1 MAILTCGQPMKIPGN
16 ISKQRMIRLC
26 HALSLIFFACI
37 FVVTCRQKGIED
49 ISIFWNK
56 DKAAG
61 IVIPKRL
68 LTDVPADT
76 ISKYLQVRLV
86 NNSTP
91 MLGVFESTDDRI
103 VFKPV
108 IALSPGMSYEV
119 VFRMNVIGRLIIP
132 VISNSGLPY
141 LQAVYPTADTLPEN
155 MLKMYLRFS
164 APMREGEALRHI
176 TLLDNNNDTIP
187 DVFLDL
193 QPELWNNERT
203 ALTLWLDPGRIK
215 RDLIPN
221 RQMGSPLHQGKQY
234 VLVIS
239 SDWKDARG
247 LFLRQSYRKK
257 FAVAARD
264 SLIPQPAQWV
274 VYAPSSKTSQAVQV
288 RLSKPLDYYLLKE
301 TIQIINE
308 KGNTVAG
315 KILISGKETLFEFI
329 PDEPWQPGNYRIR
342 VAAHLEDLAGN
353 NLIRPFDLDLQ
364 KPQPQNDKKVFERAF
379 EIKL

>member
-1 MAILTCGQPMKIPGN
+1 MVILTYGQPMKTPGN
-16 ISKQRMIRLC
+16 ILNLRWIRLS
-26 HALSLIFFACI
+26 HALSLIFFACM
-37 FVVTCRQKGIED
+37 FVASCRQKGIEN

-61 IVIPKRL
+61 IIIPKRFL
-68 LTDVPADT
+68 SNVPTDSVSHD
-76 ISKYLQVRLV
+76 LEVRLI

-91 MLGVFESTDDRI
+91 MLGVFETTDGRI

-119 VFRMNVIGRLIIP
+119 VFRKNVIGRLIIP
-132 VISNSGLPY
+132 VISNSGAPY
-141 LQAVYPTADTLPEN
+141 LQDVYPTADTVPEN

-164 APMREGEALRHI
+164 APMREGEASRHI
-176 TLLDNNNDTIP
+176 TLLDNNNDTVP
-187 DVFLDL
+187 DIFLNL

-203 ALTLWLDPGRIK
+203 VLTLWLDPGRIK

-221 RQMGSPLHQGKQY
+221 RQMGNPLHQGKQY

-239 SDWKDARG
+239 GDWKDARG

-257 FAVAARD
+257 FVVDARD
-264 SLIPQPAQWV
+264 SLTPQPAQWIV
-274 VYAPSSKTSQAVQV
+274 SAPSPKTSQPVQV
-288 RLSKPLDYYLLKE
+288 RLGEPLDYYLLKE

-308 KGNTVAG
+308 KGNSVAG
-315 KILISGKETLFEFI
+315 KILITGKETLFEFI
-329 PDEPWQPGNYRIR
+329 PDQPWQPGHYRIR

-353 NLIRPFDLDLQ
+353 NLNRLFDRDLQ
-364 KPQPQNDKKVFERAF
+364 VPQTRKDQQFFDKAF
-379 EIKL
+379 EID